1 MADKVLGQTG
11 LDKLIQLMKGALS
24 TKVDKETGKGLS
36 TNDFTTEEKTKL
48 AGLSAPESPDWNESD
63 SSKVSYIANKPTKV
77 SDFTNDSQ
85 FQTATQ
91 VTDAINSAISGVYT
105 PKGSIAF
112 ADLPAA
118 AASNL
123 GYVYNIN
130 EAFTTTASFV
140 EGAGARHAAGTNVV
154 CIEHNSGYYW
164 DVLGSAFA
172 FEELTA
178 NEVQTLWNGNT

>member
-91 VTDAINSAISGVYT
+91 VTNAINSAISGVYT
-105 PKGSIAF
+105 PKGSVAF
-112 ADLPAA
+112 TDLPTA

-123 GYVYNIN
+123 GHVYNITN
-130 EAFTTTASFV
+130 AFTTTAAFV
-140 EGAGARHAAGTNVV
+140 EGAGAQYPAGTNIV
-154 CIEHNSGYYW
+154 CVASNSSYYW
-164 DVLGSAFA
+164 DVLGGAFD

-178 NEVQTLWNGNT
+178 NEVQTLWDGNT